1 MKNALIAVI
10 IAVLGATGQAAL
22 AQTLNESPNPAW
34 RNAPEG
40 TAVHSG
46 RDSLKYKPAYE
57 VEQPT
62 YISGS

>member
-34 RNAPEG
+34 RNAPES
-40 TAVHSG
+40 TAVHS
-46 RDSLKYKPAYE
+46 DSSKYKPAYE
-57 VEQPT
+57 REQPT
-62 YISGS
+62 YISG